1 VGTDP
6 TSIWERGEPRLRRP
20 SSPGTAPA
28 TAPARRPVEDRP
40 TTVARITLLDA
51 SQRYGVSLG
60 TLRAWSRAGEI
71 DAIMSNGPGARRWLA
86 TPASLG
92 ARLRRKGAGART
104 AVGPTANGNAMLVPR
119 DAWDRLVAQLGNLHQ
134 AGQELAEARER
145 AARAET
151 EATFLRD
158 RLSEMRQERD
168 GLRQRLDA
176 GAPAPAADTQRR
188 RRRLLL
194 RRRPRL

>member
-1 VGTDP
+1 MGTDP
-6 TSIWERGEPRLRRP
+6 TSIWERGKPRPRRLP
-20 SSPGTAPA
+20 SPGAAPA
-28 TAPARRPVEDRP
+28 TAPARRSVEDRP
-40 TTVARITLLDA
+40 TTLTRITLKDA

-60 TLRAWSRAGEI
+60 TLRAWSRAGEV
-71 DAIMSNGPGARRWLA
+71 DAIMSNGPGGRRWLV
-86 TPASLG
+86 TPASLA

-104 AVGPTANGNAMLVPR
+104 AAGPTPDGNAMLVPR

-134 AGQELAEARER
+134 AGQQLAEARER

-151 EATFLRD
+151 ETTFLRE

-188 RRRLLL
+188 RRRLFL
-194 RRRPRL
+194 RRGPRL